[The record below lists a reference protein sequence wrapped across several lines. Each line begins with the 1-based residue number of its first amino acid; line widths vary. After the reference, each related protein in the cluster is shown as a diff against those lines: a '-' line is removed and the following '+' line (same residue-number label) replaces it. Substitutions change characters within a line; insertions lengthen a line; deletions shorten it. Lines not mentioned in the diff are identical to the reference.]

1 MRGGLFVVQALGP
14 PSHRLHQALAEPD
27 TMEPL
32 HMGKIITVNFRGDDL
47 YGFENDD
54 GIYVAL
60 KPIVRAM
67 GLDWSA
73 QLKRVKRD
81 PILARGM
88 AMMATPYGLGGD
100 QEAVCLKMDKVNGWL
115 FTIDSSRITDPETR
129 ERVQIY
135 QEECHGVLFKH
146 FYKGDMA
153 DPVVIEDHE
162 QPHEPENQKLRMITE
177 CRQTF
182 GQKAAGQLW
191 VKFGLPIVP
200 AMIEENRQFSLL
212 DYNSVKT
219 AAGQPKSAAA

>member
-1 MRGGLFVVQALGP
+1 
-14 PSHRLHQALAEPD
+14 
-27 TMEPL
+27 
-32 HMGKIITVNFRGDDL
+32 MGKIITVNFRGDDL

-81 PILARGM
+81 PILAKGM

-115 FTIDSSRITDPETR
+115 FTIDSSRIADPETR

-135 QEECHGVLFKH
+135 QEECHNVLFKH
-146 FYKGDMA
+146 FYKGA
-153 DPVVIEDHE
+153 SEEPLVIEDHE
-162 QPHEPENQKLRMITE
+162 QTHEPETGKLRMVTE
-177 CRQTF
+177 ARQTF
-182 GQKAAGQLW
+182 GHKAAAQLW
-191 VKFGLPIVP
+191 VKFGLPMVP

-212 DYNSVKT
+212 DFESVRPVKP
-219 AAGQPKSAAA
+219 GEKSAAA